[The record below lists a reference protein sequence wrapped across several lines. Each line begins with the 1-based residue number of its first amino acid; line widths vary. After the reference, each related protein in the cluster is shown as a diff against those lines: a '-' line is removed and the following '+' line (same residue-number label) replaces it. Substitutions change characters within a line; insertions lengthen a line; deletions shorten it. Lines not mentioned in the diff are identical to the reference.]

1 MDESRAL
8 TTLAE
13 IRALELD
20 MARRLDDTRV
30 RVETAVAEAT
40 RHAQRTVADARE
52 RGLRQAE
59 TDHQERVTAAVD
71 DAEQIRLTGR
81 SEAADLLAELRP
93 QLLGLVDEMLDVILA
108 TPAEEGG

>member
-1 MDESRAL
+1 MDETRAL

-13 IRALELD
+13 IRSVELE

-40 RHAQRTVADARE
+40 QHARHTIADARQ

-59 TDHQERVTAAVD
+59 TDHQERVAAALAE
-71 DAEQIRLTGR
+71 AEQIRLAGQAD
-81 SEAADLLAELRP
+81 AADLLVELRP
-93 QLLGLVDEMLDVILA
+93 QLLGLVDAMLDVILA